1 MSRTELLVREY
12 TRPADGRIYQLSGKI
27 IDWADRVAH
36 IEYIQDITAKKREEE
51 QIKALKEELQTTFSR
66 IPCGLCVYRMDG
78 SKIYPVFHNPAF
90 YEIMGYSQEH
100 KSSVEQETTYLGV
113 HREDLPL
120 LRKKI
125 GETIE
130 QNGIMRH
137 TYRLWND
144 LKGEYRFI
152 QLDASV
158 RVENDGSKT
167 LYGVYSDVSGRCSW
181 KRS

>member
-1 MSRTELLVREY
+1 MAESKRLTMDQMTAVLDNEPVAIFVTALDDKQLLYANSLAKEYLRQPDGQIASCYQIAGFDRPCPFCKAEKMSRTELLVREY

-100 KSSVEQETTYLGV
+100 KSSVEQETT
-113 HREDLPL
+113 
-120 LRKKI
+120 
-125 GETIE
+125 
-130 QNGIMRH
+130 
-137 TYRLWND
+137 
-144 LKGEYRFI
+144 
-152 QLDASV
+152 
-158 RVENDGSKT
+158 
-167 LYGVYSDVSGRCSW
+167 
-181 KRS
+181 